1 MFESPKRW
9 PRSSSWL
16 LTLSY
21 LVYPVSIIVLLVSG
35 GIIVQQ
41 QHVVFFPSNA
51 SQDEA
56 SHQQN
61 RNPPTPVPKPKEDD
75 TTTTTTTTSR
85 ETSATNKVV
94 QLMALLRQPPP
105 QPRAVA
111 PRDVVDDRRMEM
123 DGTKT
128 PPCDTTL
135 LWIPQQEI
143 AAAFDTVVASLAEEY
158 QLGFFTVWGLKLL
171 FATKKKYGI
180 ELRKV
185 CTFHRSSIRLF
196 LPLRSPVLSRTKSSD
211 LCFNRMIP
219 VLLFL
224 YSLILRRSIYYTII
238 RSHFF
243 FFLIIPLLRFLSV
256 FVLLYRCHLP
266 YQILRRCLVSG
277 PTPTTT
283 TMGGGK

>member
-1 MFESPKRW
+1 MQQQ
-9 PRSSSWL
+9 
-16 LTLSY
+16 
-21 LVYPVSIIVLLVSG
+21 
-35 GIIVQQ
+35 QQ
-41 QHVVFFPSNA
+41 QHVVFFSSNA
-51 SQDEA
+51 SKDEA
-56 SHQQN
+56 SHPN
-61 RNPPTPVPKPKEDD
+61 RNPPTPKEDD
-75 TTTTTTTTSR
+75 TTTTTTTSR

-94 QLMALLRQPPP
+94 QLMAILLQP
-105 QPRAVA
+105 QQRAALA